1 VDFFETALRRG
12 NEALNIEAVAVSPES
27 RAVGS
32 TLETLALRQIT
43 GATVLAIIRDGNPI
57 VNPGGDLALAGGD
70 RLLALGTRDQL
81 ERVERV
87 LASGG

>member
-1 VDFFETALRRG
+1 
-12 NEALNIEAVAVSPES
+12 
-27 RAVGS
+27 
-32 TLETLALRQIT
+32 
-43 GATVLAIIRDGNPI
+43 

-87 LASGG
+87 LATKD